1 MDYDS
6 FCEQYMKEFQEINE
20 ENLKKEFYNRIDELT
35 KDDKNYPI
43 FFMLNASNYLKIF
56 TDDQIYFLFV
66 SSCLNHSYNIMK
78 ILLTTNFSRDGLK
91 NFMIVYL
98 SEVNEYAIFKWIYEK
113 YNIIFNDSENDK
125 ILFNIIKTNNIK
137 FLKWFLEKNIINFN
151 KNSFYEGGFVTLK
164 DKILNIVENNKIN
177 ENIKIIVLNLYKN
190 NI

>member
-6 FCEQYMKEFQEINE
+6 FYEQYMKEYQEINE
-20 ENLKKEFYNRIDELT
+20 ENLKKEFYIRVDELT

-66 SSCLNHSYNIMK
+66 SSCLHHSYNIMK

-113 YNIIFNDSENDK
+113 YNITFNDSQNEQ

-137 FLKWFLEKNIINFN
+137 FLKWFLDKNIINFN
-151 KNSFYEGGFVTLK
+151 KSSFYEGGFITLK
-164 DKILNIVENNKIN
+164 DKIFNIIENNKIN
-177 ENIKIIVLNLYKN
+177 ENIKIIILNLYKN